1 MGSSNINEVIWPVLN
16 FFFFLQRDFASTKR
30 YKTAYS
36 KQKLKN
42 VYKKHPRGKKL
53 LIHLFTFCAFALLCF
68 YAFSAFV
75 LLMLLVHAKSFCKI

>member
-1 MGSSNINEVIWPVLN
+1 MRSLGQFQT

-42 VYKKHPRGKKL
+42 AYKKHPRGKKL

-68 YAFSAFV
+68 LLVPLV
-75 LLMLLVHAKSFCKI
+75 LLMLLVHAKSFCKIQRV

>member
-1 MGSSNINEVIWPVLN
+1 MRSLGQFQT
-16 FFFFLQRDFASTKR
+16 FFFFLQRDFAGTKR

-42 VYKKHPRGKKL
+42 AYKKHPRGKKL

-68 YAFSAFV
+68 YSFSAFSAFN
-75 LLMLLVHAKSFCKI
+75 AFSTCKIFL